1 MKSDT
6 KCIFQIIWTIRS
18 CYMDL
23 ERVYLEF
30 YLKGKKKEFVQE
42 TAFQLCIRY
51 IPHWIVTFIFVL
63 VIQHKISLWTTLT
76 VLLPVMIIMEL
87 MQFLLFYRRHF
98 KFVENWMELGIIIL
112 SKYNSVHK
120 MGKRSKVYRKVE
132 GKAVVGC
139 EPTFNR
145 YI

>member
-6 KCIFQIIWTIRS
+6 KYIFQIIWTIRS

-30 YLKGKKKEFVQE
+30 YLKGKKKEFFQE
-42 TAFQLCIRY
+42 TAIQLCIRY

-76 VLLPVMIIMEL
+76 ILLPVMIMMEL
-87 MQFLLFYRRHF
+87 MQFLLFHRRHF

-112 SKYNSVHK
+112 SKYFSFPNNSAGWNK
-120 MGKRSKVYRKVE
+120 IAGWQNLEK
-132 GKAVVGC
+132 
-139 EPTFNR
+139 
-145 YI
+145 

>member
-1 MKSDT
+1 
-6 KCIFQIIWTIRS
+6 
-18 CYMDL
+18 MDL

-30 YLKGKKKEFVQE
+30 YLKGKKKEFFQE
-42 TAFQLCIRY
+42 TAIQLCIRY

-76 VLLPVMIIMEL
+76 VLLPVMIMMEL

-120 MGKRSKVYRKVE
+120 NSSQLVQFQSK
-132 GKAVVGC
+132 
-139 EPTFNR
+139 
-145 YI
+145 